1 MIETTDRRTFPKRYI
16 ALHVMLN
23 RQRYDERL
31 GEGAQFYTVD
41 GVTLPTLDSVRE
53 AMRKDREVVSRG

>member
-1 MIETTDRRTFPKRYI
+1 MIPDPRTHPRRYI
-16 ALHVMLN
+16 AHHVMLN

-41 GVTLPTLDSVRE
+41 GSPLPTLDSVRAE
-53 AMRKDREVVSRG
+53 MRKRGEVVSR